1 MDFATVEVLRERNGS
16 WALLKADNGAL
27 ILSFLG
33 THFADQN
40 RGPTA
45 ASVLAASLAE
55 AIAELNAVD
64 PDRPRF
70 SRPAA
75 EYLEEW
81 SEPERGWLR
90 RFYPTDSDEVHYDAT
105 SAFQRAYSWVSGLQA
120 RSFVGTE
127 SRLQLI
133 VELLRQIVHGAES
146 DPDIRLA
153 ELRRRREALDQ
164 EIAAVESGR
173 VEVLSPT
180 QLRDRYQQFAT
191 TARELLADF
200 REVEENFRSLD
211 RATRE
216 RIASWEGNKGDVLA
230 ELVGSRSD
238 IADSDQGRTF
248 QAFYDFLL
256 SERQQDE
263 LTALIRNLEYID
275 DIESDE
281 RLRTIHRDWAIAAE
295 RTQQTVRQISEQLRR
310 FLDDR
315 VWLESRR
322 VFDLIRSI
330 EATAIK
336 VRGAPPKEGIE
347 LDGPGI
353 DIALPADRPLYDA
366 RPAVA
371 VHSMID
377 ESEIEDLDATALFEQ
392 AFVDQRELLSNIRAV
407 VPRGASAQLGDI
419 LRQYPISQGLA
430 ELVAYLALEDEDL
443 EVVMDESE
451 TVVLEIHDADSTR
464 RVRMPRTE
472 VRRR

>member
-1 MDFATVEVLRERNGS
+1 MDFATAEVLRARNGS
-16 WALLKADNGAL
+16 WALLKADNAAL

-45 ASVLAASLAE
+45 SSVLAASLAE
-55 AIAELNAVD
+55 TIAELNATD
-64 PDRPRF
+64 PDSPRF
-70 SRPAA
+70 RRPASQ
-75 EYLEEW
+75 YLEEW
-81 SEPERGWLR
+81 SAPERGWLR
-90 RFYPTDSDEVHYDAT
+90 RFYPADSDEVHYDAT

-133 VELLRQIVHGAES
+133 IELLRQIVHGAES

-153 ELRRRREALDQ
+153 ELRRRREAIDQ
-164 EIAAVESGR
+164 EIAAVESGH
-173 VEVLSPT
+173 VAMLSPT

-200 REVEENFRSLD
+200 REVEENFRGLD

-230 ELVGSRSD
+230 ELVGSRSA

-256 SERQQDE
+256 SERQQVE
-263 LTALIRNLEYID
+263 LTTLIRNVESIG

-281 RLRTIHRDWAIAAE
+281 RLRTIHRDWAVAAE
-295 RTQQTVRQISEQLRR
+295 RTQQTVRLISEQLRR

-322 VFDLIRSI
+322 VIDLIRSI
-330 EATAIK
+330 EAIAIK
-336 VRGAPPKEGIE
+336 VRDDPPRDGIE

-353 DIALPADRPLYDA
+353 DITLPADRPLYHA
-366 RPAVA
+366 RPVAAVQ
-371 VHSMID
+371 STID
-377 ESEIEDLDATALFEQ
+377 DTAIGDLDAASLFEQ
-392 AFVDQRELLSNIRAV
+392 AFVDQTELLSNIRAV

-419 LRQYPISQGLA
+419 LQQYPTSQGLA
-430 ELVAYLALEDEDL
+430 ELVAYLALEDDDI

-451 TVVLEIHDADSTR
+451 TAVLEIDDADSTR